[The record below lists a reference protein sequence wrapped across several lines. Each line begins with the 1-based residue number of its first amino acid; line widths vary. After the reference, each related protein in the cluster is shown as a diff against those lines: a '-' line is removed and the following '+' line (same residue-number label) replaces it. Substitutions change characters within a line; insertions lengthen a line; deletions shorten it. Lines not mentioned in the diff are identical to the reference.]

1 MKRAFLEGFVPLVPV
16 SIINIIGHFASRD
29 KRWCPLVLAEAMT
42 ACEFQIERIAM
53 MDNLSAEDAEHAQTA
68 IKAYNVLK
76 HLDLEKALVRT

>member
-1 MKRAFLEGFVPLVPV
+1 
-16 SIINIIGHFASRD
+16 
-29 KRWCPLVLAEAMT
+29 MT

-76 HLDLEKALVRT
+76 HLDLEKSVSPYIIA